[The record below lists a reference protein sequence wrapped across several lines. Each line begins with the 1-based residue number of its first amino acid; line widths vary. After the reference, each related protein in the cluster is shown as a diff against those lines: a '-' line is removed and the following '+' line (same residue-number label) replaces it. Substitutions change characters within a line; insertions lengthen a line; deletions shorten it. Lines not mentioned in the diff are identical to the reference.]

1 MELADVKAYFH
12 YMKSPK
18 GAYEWKSY
26 GIVIVILG
34 IVSLVC
40 IGAWLH
46 GR

>member
-1 MELADVKAYFH
+1 MKLTYLKAYFR

-26 GIVIVILG
+26 GIVLTILG
-34 IVSLVC
+34 VVSLVC